1 MQQLTLL
8 SRIDMVAADRF
19 EKRRLIIS
27 LYSVQELNRMGIVP
41 NVWKE
46 DRVIESFDVDIL
58 GRLRPQMLFSYLL
71 NSAWNHTRGTN
82 YGYEAL
88 TAKKLIW
95 VLIKVQIVIKR
106 VPKWGE
112 QIAIRTWGKEAVRF
126 YALRDFIVLSEAG
139 EKLVSAT
146 SSWMI
151 LDQAS
156 GRPQRFDQKESFPWR
171 PGEDEIVTSLE
182 KVPGINGGKKLARFN
197 VFFSDIDM
205 NRHVNSAKYL
215 QWMMDSHSYGH
226 LENNELRAVD
236 LSFLSEALPNDE
248 VEVFSEETGE
258 QKLCSVRRTA
268 DGKEL
273 CRGRFEWS
281 RPL

>member
-1 MQQLTLL
+1 
-8 SRIDMVAADRF
+8 
-19 EKRRLIIS
+19 
-27 LYSVQELNRMGIVP
+27 MGIVP

-88 TAKKLIW
+88 TAKNLIW

-106 VPKWGE
+106 LPEWGE
-112 QIAIRTWGKEAVRF
+112 HIAIRTWGKETVRF

-151 LDQAS
+151 LDQTS
-156 GRPQRFDQKESFPWR
+156 GRPKRFDPKTDSFPWK
-171 PGEDEIVTSLE
+171 PGKDEIVTGLE
-182 KVPGINGGKKLARFN
+182 KVQGINGGKKLAQFR
-197 VFFSDIDM
+197 VCFSDIDM

-215 QWMMDSHSYGH
+215 QWMIDSHSYGH
-226 LENNELRAVD
+226 LENTELRAVD

-248 VEVFSEETGE
+248 VEVFSEETDE
-258 QKLCSVRRTA
+258 QELCSVRRIS

-281 RPL
+281 RPV